1 MAVPF
6 SCTYTEK
13 VYGNF
18 KWIDIKDPQKEDLD
32 GIAKMYGL
40 DYYQVKDS
48 LEAGHLPKYEKG
60 DDYQFLIL
68 RAYTHAFHYKSNS
81 ITDITNKVAFFY
93 NAQMVITIHR
103 ADFDFLTN
111 VKPQQFAQSELLII
125 YLIHKILRTYDKPN
139 LVLSERNEHLERT
152 IFLRTR
158 AKVSLEELYFQ
169 KAHTRIIK
177 KLLLITQNVMH
188 QVEIPKAVKVPMQDV
203 RDTVL
208 NLVLN
213 FEEEWENANNLL
225 NSYLNLDAQKTNG
238 VMKLLTVFSAF
249 FLPLTFIAGIYGMNF
264 DFMPELRTRY
274 GYFVVLG
281 LMAAICVVIFIWF
294 KRKRIF

>member
-60 DDYQFLIL
+60 DDYNFLIL

-103 ADFDFLTN
+103 ADFDFLTS

-188 QVEIPKAVKVPMQDV
+188 QVEMPKAVKVPMQDV